1 MSNRRWADPDPPFR
15 IVTRTT
21 GGLSGA
27 LYEDS
32 FRHGAY
38 RHLPIPPADPMLE
51 DWEVADTS
59 DDRWTTWFRR
69 CTDHIAAAC
78 LGGPAVA
85 GMTAR
90 AIRKMRQKNRRMPA

>member
-1 MSNRRWADPDPPFR
+1 
-15 IVTRTT
+15 
-21 GGLSGA
+21 
-27 LYEDS
+27 
-32 FRHGAY
+32 
-38 RHLPIPPADPMLE
+38 MLE